1 MKTFPPPPKRQLT
14 LLFPNTPAPG
24 EAIWET
30 LDPATK
36 NAALEALA
44 RILASSLLRPAAA
57 RCTGDPR

>member
-44 RILASSLLRPAAA
+44 RILASSLLRPAAQET
-57 RCTGDPR
+57 RDD